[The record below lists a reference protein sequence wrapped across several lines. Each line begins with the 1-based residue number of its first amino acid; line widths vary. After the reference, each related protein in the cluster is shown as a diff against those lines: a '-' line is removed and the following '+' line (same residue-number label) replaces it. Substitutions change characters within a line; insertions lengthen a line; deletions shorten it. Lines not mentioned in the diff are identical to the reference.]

1 MMDVQPDLDLRLERV
16 TTAPHDARRAVRELL
31 GDVADHD
38 LWQNALLATSEIV
51 THSLTDGSGS
61 GSNRLS
67 AWFEPRTGWLRV
79 EVIESG
85 GDMPSLFSDRAT
97 DAAAE
102 HAEMG
107 GLRLAVLSEVPAA
120 WGVERTPFGKVVWF
134 EVNGT
139 VAEDS
144 RPTTHG

>member
-1 MMDVQPDLDLRLERV
+1 MDVQPDLDLRLERV

-31 GDVADHD
+31 GDVGDDD

-51 THSLTDGSGS
+51 THSLTDGTGS
-61 GSNRLS
+61 SRLS
-67 AWFEPRTGWLRV
+67 AWYERRTGWLRV
-79 EVIESG
+79 EVVDSG
-85 GDMPSLFSDRAT
+85 GGMPSLFSEKQNDDT
-97 DAAAE
+97 AE
-102 HAEMG
+102 HPEMG

-139 VAEDS
+139 RTAD
-144 RPTTHG
+144 